1 MVMSDKKDN
10 NTGFR
15 WIKKPEQK
23 GEFLFTFD
31 GKKVFNLF
39 SDYPHELTAE
49 QKMEFDEKNPFWADF
64 FKEQD

>member
-31 GKKVFNLF
+31 GKTVFNLF

>member
-1 MVMSDKKDN
+1 MSDKNDN

>member
-1 MVMSDKKDN
+1 MSDKKDN

-39 SDYPHELTAE
+39 SDYRHELTAE

>member
-23 GEFLFTFD
+23 GEFLFIFD